1 MKKHHKLLLAS
12 LIGCS
17 LNVAQA
23 STLYGTLSNFD
34 VFNDSTSNYYGF
46 EIEMEGLDIS
56 DVAGYNGNYYT
67 YPSFNY
73 GEGQVISKND
83 PNTKALKTL
92 VRYFNGGANSTL
104 PFVGSIS
111 PTDGHTCIQ
120 TQGCEHFGVALNGTP
135 STTRYYWLNQAGSRA
150 TQVSLVGM
158 PVINV
163 IPQAPAQQG
172 QPAPPPVVQ
181 MEIAAPEAPDAL
193 PDHKFSDAV
202 WVRIMKTEL
211 DSEHMADL
219 DDLMAHNKEKIAD
232 EHDNND
238 NGVEVEWK
246 ILQRRLDKPDDL
258 QNKFKVEAEAGENA
272 EQVLRT
278 YQFYAFTGG
287 YSEEHEAICDGV
299 EGDCENAIADFLQQN
314 PDQVPGYIGKLL
326 GQQMVAVN
334 LNGPVNVPQVPVP
347 GAVWLFGSALAG
359 LFGFMR
365 RKNQL

>member
-1 MKKHHKLLLAS
+1 MKKHHQLLLAS

-17 LNVAQA
+17 LNAAEA

-56 DVAGYNGNYYT
+56 DVAGYNGSYYT
-67 YPSFNY
+67 YPSFSY
-73 GEGQVISKND
+73 GEGQVISAND
-83 PNTKALKTL
+83 PNTSTLRTL

-135 STTRYYWLNQAGSRA
+135 STTRYYWLDQAGSRA
-150 TQVSLVGM
+150 TQVNLIGM
-158 PVINV
+158 PVITV
-163 IPQAPAQQG
+163 VPQGPAQQ
-172 QPAPPPVVQ
+172 PVVQ
-181 MEIAAPEAPDAL
+181 MEIGIAPPDAEAPEP
-193 PDHKFSDAV
+193 PEGIKFSDAV
-202 WVRIMKTEL
+202 WVKIMKTEL

-219 DDLMAHNKEKIAD
+219 DDLMAHNKDKIAD
-232 EHDNND
+232 ESDENA
-238 NGVEVEWK
+238 VEVEWK
-246 ILQRRLDKPDDL
+246 ILQRRLDKPDDQ
-258 QNKFKVEAEAGENA
+258 QNKFKLEAQAGENA

-287 YSEEHEAICDGV
+287 YSEEHEAICDGT
-299 EGDCENAIADFLQQN
+299 EGDCENAIADFLLQN
-314 PDQVPGYIGKLL
+314 PGQVPGYIGKLL

-365 RKNQL
+365 RKNRL

>member
-1 MKKHHKLLLAS
+1 MKKHHQLLLAS

-17 LNVAQA
+17 LNAAQA

-56 DVAGYNGNYYT
+56 DVAGYNGSYYT
-67 YPSFNY
+67 YPSFSY
-73 GEGQVISKND
+73 GEGQVISAND
-83 PNTKALKTL
+83 PNTSTLRTL

-181 MEIAAPEAPDAL
+181 MEIAAPEAPEAAPGD
-193 PDHKFSDAV
+193 KFSDAV

-258 QNKFKVEAEAGENA
+258 QNKFKVEAQAGEGA

-278 YQFYAFTGG
+278 YQFYAFTGS
-287 YSEEHEAICDGV
+287 YDAEHEAMCAD
-299 EGDCENAIADFLQQN
+299 EAGDCENVIADFLQQN
-314 PDQVPGYIGKLL
+314 PDQVPEYIGKLL

-359 LFGFMR
+359 LFGFMH

>member
-1 MKKHHKLLLAS
+1 MKKHHQLLLAS

-17 LNVAQA
+17 LSTAEA

-56 DVAGYNGNYYT
+56 DVAGYNGSYYT
-67 YPSFNY
+67 YPSFSY
-73 GEGQVISKND
+73 GEGQVISAND
-83 PNTKALKTL
+83 PNTSTLRTL

-135 STTRYYWLNQAGSRA
+135 NTTRYYWLDQAGVRT

-181 MEIAAPEAPDAL
+181 MEIEAPEAPEAAPGD
-193 PDHKFSDAV
+193 KFSDAV
-202 WVRIMKTEL
+202 WVKIMKTEL

-219 DDLMAHNKEKIAD
+219 DDLMADNHEKIAD
-232 EHDNND
+232 ESDENA
-238 NGVEVEWK
+238 VEVEWK
-246 ILQRRLDKPDDL
+246 ILQRRLDKADAQ
-258 QNKFKVEAEAGENA
+258 QNKFKLEAQAGENA

-287 YSEEHEAICDGV
+287 YSEEHEAVCAGT
-299 EGDCENAIADFLQQN
+299 EGDCEDAIADFLLQN
-314 PDQVPGYIGKLL
+314 PGQVPEYIGRLL

-334 LNGPVNVPQVPVP
+334 LNGPVDVPQVPVP
-347 GAVWLFGSALAG
+347 GAIWLFGSALAG

-365 RKNQL
+365 RKSQL